1 MKHLKY
7 AAALLLSL
15 TLLFSFVCPALAAE
29 TAQEGLTLETDTIL
43 LAPGDSFDLSSA
55 ILISDAYTPS
65 QIKYQSS
72 DTKIAKVSSS
82 GHITAVAEGIALIT
96 AFIPKTDDIVSCTVK
111 VSYEDSGSLS
121 NASVSGVL
129 YDVSEKPINNGML
142 QLQSNSLIVPSP
154 NAELQ
159 KNGSFSY
166 QDLTPGTY
174 TLLLV
179 SPSGKINASGAL
191 YLSPGENQIAVE
203 QNSLDLTI
211 KYGSTELHPLTT
223 SLQLSNNDISM
234 QIGETTSLQ
243 FTQNGTDVVPQGLTP
258 TVSDSSVAS
267 IDNSYQIQALA
278 PGETD
283 VVLSDPTGSINLTCH
298 ITVNSAQKD
307 QLSAIII
314 IVEISLILLAV
325 MALVLFYRS
334 FLRRKIRYENRN
346 YKK

>member
-29 TAQEGLTLETDTIL
+29 TAQEGLMLETDIIL

-82 GHITAVAEGIALIT
+82 GHITAVTEGIALIP

-121 NASVSGVL
+121 NASVSGIL

-142 QLQSNSLIVPSP
+142 QLQSNNLPIPFP
-154 NAELQ
+154 NAEIQ
-159 KNGSFSY
+159 KDGSFSY
-166 QDLTPGTY
+166 QGLIPGTY
-174 TLLLV
+174 TLLLI
-179 SPSGKINASGAL
+179 SPSGKINASGTL

-203 QNSLDLTI
+203 QNNLDLTI

-234 QIGETTSLQ
+234 QVGETTLLQ
-243 FTQNGTDVVPQGLTP
+243 FTENGTDVVPQGLTP

-267 IDNSYQIQALA
+267 IDSSYQIMALT

-283 VVLSDPTGSINLTCH
+283 ILFSDPTGSINLTCH
-298 ITVNSAQKD
+298 ITVKSDRYNQI
-307 QLSAIII
+307 SAIII
-314 IVEISLILLAV
+314 IVEISLVLLT
-325 MALVLFYRS
+325 MLILVLFYRS
-334 FLRRKIRYENRN
+334 FLRKKIRYENRYN
-346 YKK
+346 KK